1 MSRALKLF
9 MLVAIVAMAGVFAAF
24 AWTWRDAIAHLQ
36 TLPPLSKSRLIRPL
50 IAVAFC
56 PAWAGVG
63 AFAVSRQFAQRGIRL
78 TAEHRRFYEASMVVA
93 VLFIMAAQAWMAFG
107 AEHTPIAG
115 RGLVVR
121 GVLVFCGVFA
131 AVYGNFHAK
140 AGPPS
145 GELAPAPA
153 VWIRGMLRN
162 GWAMVL
168 LGVAIVVLAIA
179 LPLKL
184 LPFLTL
190 AMVAAAVP
198 IWRSQFRLMWPSRKP
213 PASA

>member
-9 MLVAIVAMAGVFAAF
+9 ILAGILAMIGLFAASLW
-24 AWTWRDAIAHLQ
+24 AHWDTVTHLQ
-36 TLPPLSKSRLIRPL
+36 TLPPLLKKRVLGAL
-50 IAVAFC
+50 IAGVFC
-56 PAWAGVG
+56 PVWLGLG
-63 AFAVSRQFAQRGIRL
+63 ALVMNRQL
-78 TAEHRRFYEASMVVA
+78 TRRDIALAADHRRFYEASMAIGVVFTTLAEAWIVFGDKLLPA
-93 VLFIMAAQAWMAFG
+93 VD
-107 AEHTPIAG
+107 
-115 RGLVVR
+115 RGVVMR

-168 LGVAIVVLAIA
+168 LGLVIAVLAIA

-184 LPFLTL
+184 LPFLL
-190 AMVAAAVP
+190 WGMVVAAVP
-198 IWRSQFRLMWPSRKP
+198 IWRSQLRLMWPSRKARP
-213 PASA
+213 NV

>member
-1 MSRALKLF
+1 MSRPMKLF
-9 MLVAIVAMAGVFAAF
+9 VLAAIVAMAGVFAAF
-24 AWTWRDAIAHLQ
+24 AWMYRDPIAHLQ
-36 TLPPLSKSRLIRPL
+36 TLAPAQRNLLVRAL
-50 IAVAFC
+50 IALAFA
-56 PAWAGVG
+56 PAWTGLG

-78 TAEHRRFYEASMVVA
+78 TVEHRRFYEASMVVA
-93 VLFIMAAQAWMAFG
+93 VLFIMAAQAWIAFG
-107 AEHTPIAG
+107 TAHTPVAD
-115 RGLVVR
+115 RELVTR

-140 AGPPS
+140 AAPPS

-168 LGVAIVVLAIA
+168 LGLAIIVLAIV
-179 LPLKL
+179 LPFRL

>member
-9 MLVAIVAMAGVFAAF
+9 ILAAIVAMAGVFAAF
-24 AWTWRDAIAHLQ
+24 AWTHWDAIGHMSALAP
-36 TLPPLSKSRLIRPL
+36 LPKRRLITGL
-50 IAVAFC
+50 ISVAFC
-56 PAWAGVG
+56 PFWIGVG
-63 AFAVSRQFAQRGIRL
+63 GFAIDLQFAQRGIKL
-78 TAEHRRFYEASMVVA
+78 TAEHRRFYEASMVIG
-93 VLFIMAAQAWMAFG
+93 VLFTMAAQAWIAFG
-107 AEHTPIAG
+107 AEHTAVAG

-121 GVLVFCGVFA
+121 GVLVFVGVFA

-140 AGPPS
+140 AAPPS

-168 LGVAIVVLAIA
+168 LGLAIAALAIA

-184 LPFLTL
+184 LPILSWV
-190 AMVAAAVP
+190 MIAAAVP
-198 IWRSQFRLMWPSRKP
+198 IWRSQFRLMWPSRRTQP
-213 PASA
+213 HA